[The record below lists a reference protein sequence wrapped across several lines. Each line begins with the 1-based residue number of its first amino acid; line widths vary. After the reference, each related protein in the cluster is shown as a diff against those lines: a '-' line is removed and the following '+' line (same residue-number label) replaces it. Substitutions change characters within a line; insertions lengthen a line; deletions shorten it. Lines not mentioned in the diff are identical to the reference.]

1 MVSRS
6 ESGLATGGVV
16 VHSLPPIVILSGVGV
31 PELAVGSR
39 SPLSV
44 WRSDTSNRV

>member
-6 ESGLATGGVV
+6 ESELATGGVV
-16 VHSLPPIVILSGVGV
+16 VHSPPPIVILLGVSV

-39 SPLSV
+39 SSFSV
-44 WRSDTSNRV
+44 WRSDTLNRI

>member
-1 MVSRS
+1 MVRRS

-16 VHSLPPIVILSGVGV
+16 VHSSPPIVILLGVSV

-39 SPLSV
+39 SSFSV
-44 WRSDTSNRV
+44 WRSDTLNRI